1 MSSDG
6 CCKAPRV
13 MPEGVSAEASPGG
26 KERTMSYEATGLMA
40 LFPVYLERM
49 GREGDQEA
57 VNSRIAQNE
66 NNLNQDLTILYNKLL
81 ELEAALAAQEQG

>member
-6 CCKAPRV
+6 CCKVPRV

-49 GREGDQEA
+49 GREEDQEA

-66 NNLNQDLTILYNKLL
+66 NNLNQDLSILYNKLL
-81 ELEAALAAQEQG
+81 ELEAALAARE